1 MASCSNHMFQGDAV
15 VVDLLD
21 QPMSLALS
29 SLFAVWK
36 WWRTARL
43 EFRIASV
50 VELVVLAKD
59 VRVYFDAGGP
69 GGVVAVG
76 CLCSVRFGI
85 GSYSISRYRRHR
97 SGVFLEPRVGQLVLP

>member
-1 MASCSNHMFQGDAV
+1 
-15 VVDLLD
+15 
-21 QPMSLALS
+21 MSLASS
-29 SLFAVWK
+29 SLFAGWK

-43 EFRIASV
+43 EFRVASA
-50 VELVVLAKD
+50 VELVVSAKD

-76 CLCSVRFGI
+76 CLCSVRFAI
-85 GSYSISRYRRHR
+85 ASYSLCRYRRHR